1 MAPTTFGGGF
11 VKDLKFERESF
22 KKELIDLIRKNS
34 YEKKE
39 ITLTSGLKSHFY
51 VDMKQTLLHARGI
64 YLVSYLMLNE
74 LQMLKEKL
82 AGVGG
87 MTMGADPMTS
97 GVSLLSE
104 LLWEKPLHA
113 FYIRKEPK
121 GHGTNEWV
129 EGLKNF
135 SKGQSVFILEDV
147 VTTGGSS
154 LKAVERAEMA
164 GLRVQGILTCVD
176 RQEGGREK
184 IEAKGLTLLSL
195 VTKSEIAN

>member
-1 MAPTTFGGGF
+1 MIKFDDQSA
-11 VKDLKFERESF
+11 DLL
-22 KKELIDLIRKNS
+22 KKELVDMIREKS

-39 ITLTSGLKSHFY
+39 ITLSSGLKSNFY
-51 VDMKQTLLHARGI
+51 VDMKQTMLHAKGI
-64 YLVSYLMLNE
+64 YLVSRLMLDK
-74 LQMLKEKL
+74 LKPFEGKIT
-82 AGVGG
+82 GVGG

-97 GVSLLSE
+97 VVSLMSLI
-104 LLWEKPLHA
+104 WKKPVNA

-135 SKGQSVFILEDV
+135 SKGESVFILEDV

-164 GLRVQGILTCVD
+164 GLKVLGVLTCVD

-184 IEAKGLTLLSL
+184 IEEKGLQFLSL
-195 VTKSEIAN
+195 VTKQEIAR